1 MTKSYNKRQLSR
13 IYPKGT
19 RVGSENYMPQVS
31 PELRLYSF
39 AKSPTQRRILEKK
52 IQQPFIC

>member
-31 PELRLYSF
+31 PVLRLYSF
-39 AKSPTQRRILEKK
+39 AKSPTQRRISEKK
-52 IQQPFIC
+52 I

>member
-31 PELRLYSF
+31 PELGLYSF

-52 IQQPFIC
+52 I